1 MADTIYA
8 PSTLIGRSGV
18 SVVRISGPDTN
29 ATLSALLGGRPVPP
43 PRRASLRPLSSP
55 EDGSLLDRAVV
66 LWLPG
71 PDSFTGEDMAELHLH
86 GGRAVAQAVLG
97 ALGRLPGLRLA
108 EPGEFARRAF
118 EAGRL
123 DLTEVEAI
131 ADLVAA
137 ETDAQR
143 RQALRQMEGA
153 LGALV
158 EGWRERLIGVLAQ
171 VEAVLD
177 FPEEGLPPE
186 LEARIAAETAVLRAE
201 IAREL
206 DDKHRGERL
215 RAGYSVA
222 ILGAP
227 NVGKSSLLNWLARR
241 EAAIVSTVAGTTR
254 DVIEVDL
261 DLNGYPVAVADTA
274 GLRDSDDPV
283 EAEGIR
289 RARARA
295 QAADLKLVLFEAP
308 APPDPASLA
317 LLDDRAVPVVTK
329 TDLAPSGP
337 HPSVPAGGLAIS
349 IATGAGLDRLLQ
361 LLEGRVQDSLAAAA
375 DAPALTRA
383 RHREALDEAR
393 AELAEANRQPELEL
407 RAENLRLAARALGRV
422 TGRIEVEEVL
432 DRLFREFCIGK

>member
-1 MADTIYA
+1 MAETIYA
-8 PSTLIGRSGV
+8 PSTLIGKSGV
-18 SVVRISGPDTN
+18 TVVRISGPGSN
-29 ATLSALLGGRPVPP
+29 AALTALLAGAAVPA
-43 PRRASLRPLSSP
+43 PRRASLRQLSNP
-55 EDGSLLDRAVV
+55 EDGLPLDRAVV

-71 PDSFTGEDMAELHLH
+71 PASFTGEDMAELHLH

-97 ALGRLPGLRLA
+97 ALASLPGLRLA

-137 ETDAQR
+137 ETEAQR
-143 RQALRQMEGA
+143 RQAMRQMAGA

-158 EGWRERLIGVLAQ
+158 ESWRERLIALLAQ

-177 FPEEGLPPE
+177 FPEEDLPPE
-186 LEARIAAETAVLRAE
+186 LEARLAAGTAELVAA
-201 IAREL
+201 IGREL
-206 DDKHRGERL
+206 DDDRRGERL

-261 DLNGYPVAVADTA
+261 DLGGYPVAVADTA

-283 EAEGIR
+283 ESEGIR

-295 QAADLKLVLFEAP
+295 EAADLKLVLFDAG
-308 APPDPASLA
+308 APPDAASLA
-317 LLDDRAVPVVTK
+317 VLDERGITVANK
-329 TDLAPSGP
+329 SDLAPSGP
-337 HPSVPAGGLAIS
+337 HPAMPPGAVAVSV
-349 IATGAGLDRLLQ
+349 ATGAGLDRLLG
-361 LLEGRVQDSLAAAA
+361 LLEERVRDSLAPSG

-383 RHREALDEAR
+383 RHRAALEEAR
-393 AELAEANRQPELEL
+393 AELAEAMRQQELEL
-407 RAENLRLAARALGRV
+407 RAENPRLAARALGRV

>member
-1 MADTIYA
+1 MSETIYA

-18 SVVRISGPDTN
+18 TVVRISGPDTH
-29 ATLSALLGGRPVPP
+29 AALSALLGIAPMPA
-43 PRRASLRPLSSP
+43 PRRASLRPLLSP
-55 EDGSLLDRAVV
+55 EDGSPLDRAVV

-71 PDSFTGEDMAELHLH
+71 PASFTGEDMAELHLH

-97 ALGRLPGLRLA
+97 ALARLPGLRLA

-118 EAGRL
+118 DAGRL

-131 ADLVAA
+131 ADLVSA
-137 ETDAQR
+137 ETEAQR

-158 EGWRERLIGVLAQ
+158 EGWRERLIGALAQ

-177 FPEEGLPPE
+177 FPEEGLPDA
-186 LEARIAAETAVLRAE
+186 LERE
-201 IAREL
+201 IARGIGALQTEIGREL
-206 DDKHRGERL
+206 DDRRRGERL

-241 EAAIVSTVAGTTR
+241 DAAIVSTVAGTTR

-261 DLNGYPVAVADTA
+261 DLGGYPVAVADTA

-283 EAEGIR
+283 ESEGIR

-295 QAADLKLVLFEAP
+295 AAADLKLVLFEAS
-308 APPDPASLA
+308 ARPDPVSLA
-317 LLDDRAVPVVTK
+317 LLDDRAVPIATK
-329 TDLAPSGP
+329 IDLAPSGP
-337 HPSVPAGGLAIS
+337 HPSIPSGALEVS
-349 IATGAGLDRLLQ
+349 VATGVGLDRLLQ
-361 LLEGRVQDSLAAAA
+361 LLEEKVRDSLAPAAG
-375 DAPALTRA
+375 APALTRA
-383 RHREALDEAR
+383 RHRQALEEAR
-393 AELAEANRQPELEL
+393 AELAEATRQNELEL
-407 RAENLRLAARALGRV
+407 RAENLRLATRALGRV